1 MKLIHTADLH
11 LGARTETKLSPRRA
25 EERRAELLA
34 TFADIAALAE
44 REGAAVLV
52 AGDLFDTAAPSRR
65 TLAGFLDTVRD
76 HPTVRFLCLPGN
88 HDGGQFPEVALPENL
103 FLFGKEWARVTLG
116 DTDIY
121 GIAPEGDI
129 PYDALTP
136 DPARRNV
143 VLLHGAVR
151 EGGTPEPGA
160 VVLSRLAGRGI
171 DYLALGHYHSHR
183 VGKLDSRGVFAYS
196 GTPEGRGMDETG
208 ECGVLLIDTALSP
221 VAPVF
226 LPTARRCIHAIPVDA
241 SAGDLRTDLFRH
253 IVRKG
258 VRGGIV
264 PLYTGREIVLC
275 LIAER
280 TVGDLRLE
288 HRRKAT
294 KFLYV
299 SLLNDKAEIVLLTLM
314 IGRVKVK
321 GVTNADLLRKLLY
334 RVRLGVERGKRG
346 IVVSVVIVR
355 LSALAL
361 IARQISVVI
370 NEGNGKHLEARN
382 RILGKPL

>member
-241 SAGDLRTDLFRH
+241 SRGDLRTVTEAAVAGIPASDL
-253 IVRKG
+253 VRIELVGGLSPDAPRPDLARLAAAFENRFYYFEIKDRTTLAISPEDFLGSLNLKG
-258 VRGGIV
+258 EFVRQV
-264 PLYTGREIVLC
+264 MASPLSDGEKTAILRAGLAALRGEEDEI
-275 LIAER
+275 
-280 TVGDLRLE
+280 
-288 HRRKAT
+288 
-294 KFLYV
+294 
-299 SLLNDKAEIVLLTLM
+299 
-314 IGRVKVK
+314 
-321 GVTNADLLRKLLY
+321 
-334 RVRLGVERGKRG
+334 
-346 IVVSVVIVR
+346 
-355 LSALAL
+355 
-361 IARQISVVI
+361 
-370 NEGNGKHLEARN
+370 
-382 RILGKPL
+382 